1 MMTERR
7 VAARTRR
14 LFRSR
19 TLIITLVLQPSERL
33 LRGRMEPF
41 LESFQWSVCN
51 LLKRIPFL
59 KNATLENLTWLVQI
73 NTLSSNHT
81 RSHTDH
87 LFLKS
92 LFECHESS
100 FQDWERGKK
109 KKNQKRVS
117 QDIWGPLLLVW
128 KVNWCLKQNNQEIP
142 CLWTVCTFWK
152 GLLGIE

>member
-1 MMTERR
+1 MTERR

-19 TLIITLVLQPSERL
+19 TLIITLVLYAQRGCWEAEWSRSWKAFSEVFVTS
-33 LRGRMEPF
+33 LR
-41 LESFQWSVCN
+41 ESHFSKMQRWKIS
-51 LLKRIPFL
+51 
-59 KNATLENLTWLVQI
+59 TWLVQI

-81 RSHTDH
+81 RSHTDR

-100 FQDWERGKK
+100 FQDLERKK
-109 KKNQKRVS
+109 KKQPKEGISGYLRT
-117 QDIWGPLLLVW
+117 LLLVW